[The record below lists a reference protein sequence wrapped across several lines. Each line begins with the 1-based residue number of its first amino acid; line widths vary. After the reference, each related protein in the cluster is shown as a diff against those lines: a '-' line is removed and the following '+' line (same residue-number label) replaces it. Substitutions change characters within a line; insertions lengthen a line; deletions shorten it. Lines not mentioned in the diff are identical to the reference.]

1 MAFMVFETVFKQKTV
16 YCCWS
21 GGAIVNGNPHL
32 TLVGQAAMEA
42 LVNLPFGS
50 DAEILFRELKLG
62 HTPLR
67 DKVRATIMDAHDGAR
82 ICFFGDMQGE
92 LDGHMAKALNLQPG
106 AHDISH

>member
-1 MAFMVFETVFKQKTV
+1 MAFMVFETVFKAKTV

-21 GGAIVNGNPHL
+21 GGALVDGELQL
-32 TLVGQAAMEA
+32 TLIGRASMEA

-50 DAEILFRELKLG
+50 EDEIRFQELRLG

-67 DKVRATIMDAHDGAR
+67 DKVRATIMAAPDGAK

-106 AHDISH
+106 VRDISH